1 MEVVLAMG
9 IFSFLIGMVCFV
21 LWIWALVDIIK
32 SQFKD
37 DVTKL
42 IWFLVV
48 FFLPFVGLLLY
59 IFAGRSMKIQ
69 NLN

>member
-9 IFSFLIGMVCFV
+9 IFSFLIGIVCFV